1 MTEEPMTFV
10 PDEVKEILGQR
21 WYIDLASLVALDK
34 LPVCKPDTEPG
45 VYLGIGVPRVEKR
58 LPCREWLTPLLGISS
73 RLDLFKRDFK
83 DLKELIQREFAE
95 LRKHAAKPTKT
106 PPISPHTVHHTT
118 APMEGPRGTT
128 PDTDIRPTTENE
140 GLDLHA
146 PTDQKGFQS
155 SGLESNFDH
164 ANGHLVTGDDTLLD
178 SLFEPLH

>member
-1 MTEEPMTFV
+1 MT
-10 PDEVKEILGQR
+10 
-21 WYIDLASLVALDK
+21 A
-34 LPVCKPDTEPG
+34 
-45 VYLGIGVPRVEKR
+45 
-58 LPCREWLTPLLGISS
+58 LLGISS

-95 LRKHAAKPTKT
+95 LRKHAAKSTET

-118 APMEGPRGTT
+118 APVEGPRATT
-128 PDTDIRPTTENE
+128 PDTDIRLTTENE

-146 PTDQKGFQS
+146 STDQKGFQS

-164 ANGHLVTGDDTLLD
+164 ANGHLVTGGDTLLD